1 MLPPED
7 HALDGTPEE
16 VEKKLRRLSSIGKPL
31 QDVDV
36 RIVDEGGEPVA
47 QGDVGEIVARGA
59 RLMKGYWN
67 QAEATAE
74 AIRDGWLYT
83 GDLGY
88 FDDEGYI
95 FLSGRAKDFIKR
107 GGEMISPEE
116 VEQVL
121 CSHPAIDEAAIIGV
135 PDAAWGERVRAVVVL
150 KGGQAASEEDVI
162 EHCRQRLASFK
173 KPESVVFADALPR
186 NPLGKVLKRELR
198 EEYGYPVE
206 AVES

>member
-1 MLPPED
+1 M
-7 HALDGTPEE
+7 
-16 VEKKLRRLSSIGKPL
+16 
-31 QDVDV
+31 Q
-36 RIVDEGGEPVA
+36 IVDEDGEPVA
-47 QGDVGEIVARGA
+47 QGEVGEIVARGA

-88 FDDEGYI
+88 SDDDGYI

-107 GGEMISPEE
+107 GGEMVSPEE

-121 CSHPAIDEAAIIGV
+121 CSHSAIDEAAIIGV
-135 PDAAWGERVRAVVVL
+135 PDADWGERVRAVVVL
-150 KGGQAASEEDVI
+150 KRGQAASEEDVI
-162 EHCRQRLASFK
+162 EYCRQRLASFK

-198 EEYGYPVE
+198 EEYG
-206 AVES
+206 